1 MTAREKVLE
10 AERQVREVVAGQRG
24 EIECPFCGLFS
35 IRENDILC
43 CDRMADVT
51 HAVLDHI
58 EHLERSEGV
67 KRMLDRLD
75 TMHAKAGLN

>member
-10 AERQVREVVAGQRG
+10 AERQVREVVAGERS
-24 EIECPFCGLFS
+24 EIVCPYCGLLS
-35 IRENDILC
+35 LPNQMLC
-43 CDRMADVT
+43 CDEMSTVI

-75 TMHAKAGLN
+75 HMKAKAGLN

>member
-10 AERQVREVVAGQRG
+10 AERQVRKIVARERS
-24 EIECPFCGLFS
+24 EIVCPFCGLLS
-35 IRENDILC
+35 LPDQMLC
-43 CDRMADVT
+43 CDEMSTVT

-58 EHLERSEGV
+58 EHLERRDGV

-75 TMHAKAGLN
+75 HMKAKAGLN